1 MRLEQ
6 SIFLTVE
13 RLLRGLRRRLR
24 TLYYSRVMQY
34 MGKGC
39 QVCDGVLV
47 TGAENVCLGH
57 HVTVNDSVIIQSCDG
72 CEISIGDQVTLSYGA
87 KLITG
92 GLVLN
97 AGGATQGLHQSKP
110 IIIEN
115 SAWIGAG
122 AILLPG
128 IRVGTGAIVAAG
140 SVVTHDVA
148 PHTIVGGVP
157 AIVIRPMQQIIGNG
171 QG

>member
-6 SIFLTVE
+6 IMLLTIQ
-13 RLLRGLRRRLR
+13 RLKRGLRRRLR
-24 TLYYSRVMQY
+24 NLFYSCVLKS

-39 QVCDGVLV
+39 QISEGVLI
-47 TGAENVCLGH
+47 TGADKVSLGQNVS
-57 HVTVNDSVIIQSCDG
+57 VNDGVIIQSCDG
-72 CEISIGDQVTLSYGA
+72 CEIEIGDQVTLSYGA

-92 GLVLN
+92 GLVI
-97 AGGATQGLHQSKP
+97 GTEGVSHGVHQSKS
-110 IIIEN
+110 IVIEN

-128 IRVGTGAIVAAG
+128 IRVGAGAIVAAG
-140 SVVTHDVA
+140 SVVSHNVE

-157 AIVIRPMQQIIGNG
+157 AKIIRRTVKVEQ
-171 QG
+171 